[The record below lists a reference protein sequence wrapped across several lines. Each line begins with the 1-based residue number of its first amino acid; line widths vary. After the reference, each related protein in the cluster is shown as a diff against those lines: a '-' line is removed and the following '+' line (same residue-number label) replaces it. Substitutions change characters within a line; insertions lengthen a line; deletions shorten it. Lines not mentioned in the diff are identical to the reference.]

1 MPGMAKKTAGCIPLV
16 HPFVEVLERVG
27 HAKHISLFLD
37 FDGTLVEVGPEPDAI
52 QLEEGPH
59 QILNQIARSERFLTT
74 VISGRAVEDLYSR
87 VGVEGLIYSGNHGLE
102 IFGRSLCFVEPV
114 AAAETRAL
122 QLLSEDLQG
131 ELRCFAG
138 TRVEYKG
145 YTTSIHYWQ
154 AAQADRPRIEEA
166 VRGAITRSRSP
177 FRTRSGR
184 NVLEVVPRT
193 DWDKGAAVRWINEHA
208 AARDSLSIYLG
219 DDVTDED
226 GFRAL
231 PQGITVKVG
240 RAAGTCARYQLQ
252 DPAAVGE
259 FLTWLAGPEVGLD
272 AAAGED

>member
-1 MPGMAKKTAGCIPLV
+1 MPGMAKKAVRCIPLV
-16 HPFVEVLERVG
+16 HPFVEVLEKVEQ
-27 HAKHISLFLD
+27 AKHISLFLD

-52 QLEEGPH
+52 QLGEGAH
-59 QILNQIARSERFLTT
+59 QILNQIARMERFVTT

-102 IFGRSLCFVEPV
+102 IFGRRLCFVEPV

-131 ELRCFAG
+131 ELRCVAG
-138 TRVEYKG
+138 ARVEYKG

-154 AAQADRPRIEEA
+154 AAPVDRPRIEKA
-166 VRGAITRSRSP
+166 VRGTIARARLP

-184 NVLEVVPRT
+184 KVLEVVPRT

-208 AARDSLSIYLG
+208 AGRDSLSIYVG

-240 RAAGTCARYQLQ
+240 RAAGTSARYQLQ

-259 FLTWLAGPEVGLD
+259 FLNWLAAPEGTLPP
-272 AAAGED
+272 AAGED